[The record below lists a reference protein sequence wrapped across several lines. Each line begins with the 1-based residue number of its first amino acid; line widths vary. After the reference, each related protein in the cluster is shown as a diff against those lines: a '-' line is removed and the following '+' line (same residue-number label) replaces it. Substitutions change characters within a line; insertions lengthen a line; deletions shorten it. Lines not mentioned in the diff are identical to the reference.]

1 MRHTRWFASCAA
13 LLCIALGGCA
23 AKGSQPGLDE
33 VGNAELDD
41 LIVPGRRVGPVSIGM
56 SEAAMRQ
63 LMGQPLETHQTED
76 SRMYE
81 FRQMS
86 VVVPTNTRRVELV
99 IVPAPF
105 YKTLTGITVGDEEA
119 KISAALGKPAR
130 QTGRGVY
137 VTTCYANGLVFN
149 YYNGTVENIVVRTP
163 GC

>member
-1 MRHTRWFASCAA
+1 MQQARWFASFVA
-13 LLCIALGGCA
+13 LLCVALGGCA
-23 AKGSQPGLDE
+23 AKGSQAMVDE
-33 VGNAELDD
+33 VGSAELDD

-56 SEAAMRQ
+56 SESAMRQ

-81 FRQMS
+81 FAQLS
-86 VVVPTNTRRVELV
+86 VVVPTKTHRVELV

-105 YKTLTGITVGDEEA
+105 YKTLTGIMVGDDEA
-119 KISAALGKPAR
+119 KISAALGQPAR

-137 VTTCYANGLVFN
+137 VTTCYSNGLVFN
-149 YYNGTVENIVVRTP
+149 FYNGTVDNIVVRTP